1 MNDIDVILKGG
12 SVMKM
17 FNNKCVMW
25 VIVIGFGLAV
35 GTAAAIID
43 PAGLTATASS
53 THASYVG
60 RLQDVVNGEGMTSA
74 TEHTSVWGTWF
85 TDGVELDRWIVID
98 LGGTYELDS
107 MKVYNANE
115 AYGWNIYGFKNT
127 EVFVSDVAAP
137 GNPVDDAG
145 NWTVVATP
153 LLNQAPGVDGY
164 ATPDT
169 VDLLGMTGSHVA
181 LHALSTYN
189 PGWGTDAAGL
199 SEVQISAVPEPAT
212 LSLLA
217 LGVLGLVR
225 RKRKC

>member
-1 MNDIDVILKGG
+1 MLILFNEGG
-12 SVMKM
+12 IAMKM
-17 FNNKCVMW
+17 FISKT
-25 VIVIGFGLAV
+25 VILGVLV
-35 GTAAAIID
+35 GIVAAGVAGGAIID

-53 THASYVG
+53 VHPTYVG

-115 AYGWNIYGFKNT
+115 AYGWNIYGFKDT

-145 NWTVVATP
+145 NWTVVATQV
-153 LLNQAPGVDGY
+153 LNQAPGADGY
-164 ATPDT
+164 DTPDT

-199 SEVQISAVPEPAT
+199 SEVQVSAVPEPAT

-217 LGVLGLVR
+217 LGLFGLVR
-225 RKRKC
+225 RKRS